1 MKYVWLVFMTDA
13 AKRIMMN
20 ELKNKDSMKCIKG
33 NIKSFYTIIMN
44 SWITKIILIMGA
56 MDSDVGYADNN
67 FKC

>member
-20 ELKNKDSMKCIKG
+20 ELKNKNSMKCIKE
-33 NIKSFYTIIMN
+33 NTKSFYTIIMN
-44 SWITKIILIMGA
+44 SWIMKIILIMGA